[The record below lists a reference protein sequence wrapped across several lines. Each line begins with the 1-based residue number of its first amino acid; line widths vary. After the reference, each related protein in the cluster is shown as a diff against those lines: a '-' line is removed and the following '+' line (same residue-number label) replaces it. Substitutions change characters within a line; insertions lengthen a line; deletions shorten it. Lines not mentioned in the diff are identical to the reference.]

1 MQIRVKINKSHSN
14 NWNSEAGLTKE
25 TIIKEQYQSSEF
37 SWICRTIELWW
48 ISNESWNRFL
58 DNANNSYIDFIQNP
72 SLKERTLSHRLKV
85 KIFRMALFKAV
96 LQSLMS
102 VAEKVFTSHAYE
114 IIGTQLV
121 YKSFMRTSSW
131 GFRSSPNRV
140 CRAIERSNI
149 VCSRETESFVALYHN
164 A

>member
-1 MQIRVKINKSHSN
+1 MKQISDLLGNDFNNDKSCHK
-14 NWNSEAGLTKE
+14 WDKTYMIRKVYG
-25 TIIKEQYQSSEF
+25 
-37 SWICRTIELWW
+37 WW

-72 SLKERTLSHRLKV
+72 SLKERTLSHRLNV

-114 IIGTQLV
+114 FIGTQLV
-121 YKSFMRTSSW
+121 YKSFMRTSSYNLTSKI
-131 GFRSSPNRV
+131 FSKNKNRTTLTIPTTLGV
-140 CRAIERSNI
+140 LG
-149 VCSRETESFVALYHN
+149 V
-164 A
+164 